1 MGRNFVAQVARFA
14 GFGGAHLI
22 AQSSHFGNQGVDLL
36 LLAKYG
42 AVEFIEQIFVVADL
56 DLDLVEAVFQ
66 GALSGFVAIQRPIR
80 CRALVAMVS
89 PAFVKQWQ
97 RRANQGQDAESED
110 DPAGVHGNSRLSA
123 NGFYRS
129 GRVLAVLSISRGE
142 PGRRIVGNG
151 DKWRNRPRVEI
162 LKKRC

>member
-66 GALSGFVAIQRPIR
+66 RGAFRVRCDSAADPLS
-80 CRALVAMVS
+80 
-89 PAFVKQWQ
+89 
-97 RRANQGQDAESED
+97 
-110 DPAGVHGNSRLSA
+110 SA
-123 NGFYRS
+123 CCDG
-129 GRVLAVLSISRGE
+129 
-142 PGRRIVGNG
+142 
-151 DKWRNRPRVEI
+151 
-162 LKKRC
+162 